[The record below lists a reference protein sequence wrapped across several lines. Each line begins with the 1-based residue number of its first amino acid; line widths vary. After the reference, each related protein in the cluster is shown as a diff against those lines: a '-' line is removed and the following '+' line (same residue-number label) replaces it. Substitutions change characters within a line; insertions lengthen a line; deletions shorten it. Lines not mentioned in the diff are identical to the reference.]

1 MDKHEKAGKAL
12 ISAIETKLN
21 QLNYQVSEAFYKR
34 YKEAIEHNQWDAK
47 LVSGLTEA
55 AAMLN
60 EETKEDLWCDDSLPV
75 KGPMSDSKWFH

>member
-1 MDKHEKAGKAL
+1 MNKHEKAGKTL

-21 QLNYQVSEAFYKR
+21 QLNYNASERFYKR
-34 YKEAIEHNQWDAK
+34 YKEVLEHNQWDAK
-47 LVSGLTEA
+47 LVAGLTEV

-60 EETKEDLWCDDSLPV
+60 EDLWSDDSLPV

>member
-21 QLNYQVSEAFYKR
+21 QLSYQVSEAFYKA
-34 YKEAIEHNQWDAK
+34 YKEVLEHNQWDAK
-47 LVSGLTEA
+47 LVAGLVECSEL
-55 AAMLN
+55 LN
-60 EETKEDLWCDDSLPV
+60 NEVNQWSEDSLPV